1 MRRLFRRTVTD
12 GRRPSGT
19 GTIRVAG
26 LDVLD
31 VTPTAASGTPT
42 TKAGRLSLRGR
53 TSSGVPVKIVEAFS
67 PDHARSIAG
76 LAHGDLAD
84 LLPPVLGVEGS
95 LVVSEWVEHDAAASD
110 PDAATLGA
118 MLARIHAIDV
128 TGLVAAFDPWRDHVL
143 PRARRAAQALGATER
158 LEEVLGPALGSVATA
173 PPLVSH
179 PDLTPDNVVPV
190 PGGHR
195 IVDNELLGVG
205 STPGLDLANLARG
218 LEVGR
223 SEVLPAYVAAGGR
236 PLDDATLV
244 VTRALWLARMLGS
257 WFIAGRI
264 RDCRLLLDAGPESRP
279 LPFER

>member
-1 MRRLFRRTVTD
+1 MRRLFRAAVS
-12 GRRPSGT
+12 GARRPSSAGKAR
-19 GTIRVAG
+19 IAG

-31 VTPTAASGTPT
+31 LRPTAASGVAT

-53 TSSGVPVKIVEAFS
+53 TSSGTPVKIVEAWS
-67 PDHARSIAG
+67 PDHARSIAELSAG
-76 LAHGDLAD
+76 ALSD
-84 LLPPVLGVEGS
+84 LLPPVVGVEGS
-95 LVVSEWVEHDAAASD
+95 LVVSEWVERDAAAPD
-110 PDAATLGA
+110 PDAATLSA
-118 MLARIHAIDV
+118 MLARIHAVAV
-128 TGLVAAFDPWRDHVL
+128 TDLVAAFDPWGDHVL
-143 PRARRAAQALGATER
+143 PRARHAARTLGATER
-158 LEEVLGPALGSVATA
+158 LEELLGPALVYVAAT

-218 LEVGR
+218 LEAGR

-244 VTRALWLARMLGS
+244 ATRALWLARMLGS
-257 WFIAGRI
+257 WFVAGRI
-264 RDCRLLLDAGPESRP
+264 RDCRLLLEAGPEARP